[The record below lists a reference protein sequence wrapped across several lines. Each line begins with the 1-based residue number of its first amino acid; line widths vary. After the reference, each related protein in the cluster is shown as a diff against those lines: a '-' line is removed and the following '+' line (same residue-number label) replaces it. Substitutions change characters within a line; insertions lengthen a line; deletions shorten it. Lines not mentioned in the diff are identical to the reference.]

1 MEKSDQEALAKCLLS
16 LVATGH
22 LKEEKR
28 VIDIKYK
35 VADSNEEYPIASI
48 FPDDR
53 YIQFHEEF
61 TQIGIKV
68 PGLKD
73 LMLIWDHNHT

>member
-1 MEKSDQEALAKCLLS
+1 MEKADEESLEKCIKTLNN
-16 LVATGH
+16 TGH
-22 LKEEKR
+22 LVEEKR
-28 VIDIKYK
+28 VIDVYYRVNGVGEKK
-35 VADSNEEYPIASI
+35 PIASI

-73 LMLIWDHNHT
+73 LIQWKTNHT